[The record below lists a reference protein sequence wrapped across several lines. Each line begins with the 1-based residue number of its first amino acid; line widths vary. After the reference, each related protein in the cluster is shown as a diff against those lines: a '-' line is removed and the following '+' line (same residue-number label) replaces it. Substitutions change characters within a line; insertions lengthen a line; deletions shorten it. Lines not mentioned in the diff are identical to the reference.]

1 MKRDNFMVSN
11 NAVAAAY
18 PPLDEVGRPPVAD
31 YVAVVNAFGLVACG
45 RPVSSWIVSS
55 PCPFGCSARVH
66 TFECEVGYLPGSSVQ
81 QFEYCA
87 GTDAFYSVKVPE
99 SLRRAAFDEVNWV
112 MS

>member
-1 MKRDNFMVSN
+1 MVPN

-31 YVAVVNAFGLVACG
+31 YVAVVTAFGLVACG